1 MLPQKF
7 EANIIQNTK
16 ELSLSL
22 FNQHHQTIFL
32 YVLRNN
38 ATNYVN
44 HNF

>member
-1 MLPQKF
+1 MLPQKL

-22 FNQHHQTIFL
+22 FNQHHQKTFK
-32 YVLRNN
+32 YVFRTN